1 VAHCTIKIKLE
12 DKIMGFS
19 LESFFEQLFDVL
31 DREQKAGK
39 TVKQLREKI
48 ENQYKYAEQ
57 CGYINKDT

>member
-1 VAHCTIKIKLE
+1 
-12 DKIMGFS
+12 MGFS

-57 CGYINKDT
+57 CGYINKGT